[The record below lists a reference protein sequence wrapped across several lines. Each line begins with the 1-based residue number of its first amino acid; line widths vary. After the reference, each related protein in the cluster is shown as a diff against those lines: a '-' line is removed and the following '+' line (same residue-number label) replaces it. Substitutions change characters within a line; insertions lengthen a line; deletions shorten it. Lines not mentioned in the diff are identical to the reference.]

1 MIAIG
6 TIEAIKT
13 SGDGLRVDVRLHG
26 DIRRDLLIYGP
37 ANVIAAISKGQRCI
51 VHEVD
56 GNDVDQFATPI
67 RLMPDNGAH
76 RIIADAIEARSSG
89 GTAAAL
95 ATKADVDAVNAR
107 IDSLQSAFNSHLH
120 SGVTTGAGISGPP
133 TVPAATTATVNGT
146 TVLKAQ

>member
-1 MIAIG
+1 MISIG

-37 ANVIAAISKGQRCI
+37 ANVIASISKGQRCI

-89 GTAAAL
+89 GSAEFLALKSDVQAIVDVLTGFTPVAGDGGAAL
-95 ATKADVDAVNAR
+95 KA
-107 IDSLQSAFNSHLH
+107 F
-120 SGVTTGAGISGPP
+120 
-133 TVPAATTATVNGT
+133 ATTQLATIPVGT
-146 TVLKAQ
+146 TVLKAE